1 VTEFTGERVV
11 PGAVNPDLWAEHI
24 ARYAF
29 AAKYASGKVLDAGC
43 GTGYGTGE
51 LARHASLAVG
61 IDVSADAVDYA
72 STHQNLGNTRFAQAS
87 VTALPFQDAAFDT
100 ITAFEVIEH
109 IEDWPRLIAEA
120 RRVLDPRGVFL
131 VSTPNQLYYTESR
144 GSEGPNPFHVHEF
157 TFAEFRDALTAVF
170 PHVIVMQQNRTEAFA
185 FLAAANT
192 KLDAQSAASSDD
204 PDQAH
209 FFIAICGIDRPPEPR
224 GFVYLPSGSNLL
236 RERERHIRLLEG
248 ELQLTKDSLA
258 RSIAEHKQLVDLH
271 TAQTEQLE
279 ERNRWAL
286 KMETDWRSA
295 LERVAQLQE
304 ELKAEQKAGQETAA
318 AYAAKVTEL
327 EDDVRLKTQW
337 ALDTEQRLS
346 AELAAKCQE
355 LFETVRL
362 LDQAET
368 TVTERT
374 VWAQGLEK
382 QVAQLE
388 AQLAM
393 IRESR
398 WIKLGRMAGLGPRV
412 PE

>member
-1 VTEFTGERVV
+1 MTEFTGERVV

-51 LARHASLAVG
+51 LARRASLAVG
-61 IDVSADAVDYA
+61 VDISAGAIDYA
-72 STHQNLGNTRFAQAS
+72 RTHQTRGNTRFAQAS
-87 VTALPFQDAAFDT
+87 VTALPFQDAAFDA

-109 IEDWPRLIAEA
+109 IEDWASLIAEA
-120 RRVLDPRGVFL
+120 HRVLHPDGVFL
-131 VSTPNQLYYTESR
+131 VSTPNRLYYTESR

-157 TFAEFRDALTAVF
+157 SFAEFRDALNAVF
-170 PHVIVMQQNRTEAFA
+170 PHVVVLQQNRTDAFA
-185 FLAAANT
+185 FLSANTASLQAESAAA
-192 KLDAQSAASSDD
+192 SGD

-209 FFIAICGIDRPPEPR
+209 FFIAICGIERPPQPR
-224 GFVYLPSGSNLL
+224 GYVYLPSGSNLL

-248 ELQLTKDSLA
+248 ELQLTQDSLA
-258 RSIAEHKQLVDLH
+258 RSIADHKKLVDLH
-271 TAQTEQLE
+271 TEQTGELE

-286 KMETDWRSA
+286 KMETDRRSA

-304 ELKAEQKAGQETAA
+304 ELKAEQKAGQETAE
-318 AYAAKVTEL
+318 AYAAKVAEL
-327 EDDVRLKTQW
+327 EEDVRAKAQW

-355 LFETVRL
+355 LFQTVDL
-362 LDQAET
+362 LDKAET

-374 VWAQGLEK
+374 LWAQGLEK